1 MENRRKFYTG
11 GLWVKH
17 TIGDRYEKICWAL
30 DAYNNGFLDEDELK
44 FIIKNGFVSKIYI
57 SEGVVKKYKP
67 SDFGTQ
73 ANLFNEIL
81 KGKNNVLGTD
91 VFDICKAVES
101 RGKAYNTKEIIIE
114 HVVPA
119 KVYLGDVKE
128 KYAHNMFTF
137 EYFKKVFDAVSIC
150 LVTKKEDKKLGIKR
164 RNSKGKGEYTLVS
177 NMPEGRE
184 DNFIDVPFARYD
196 DKLGGAGIEIH
207 GWRILNGIP
216 FKEVNNTIFFESDE
230 EFEDFCV
237 APYATIKQSENGTN
251 YRAGDYS
258 DIYKECVKEGKLFV
272 IKDRNSKVYKRQAVT
287 KRVPLNDPN
296 SPARRETVLVQLKVQ
311 NMKQWYPLMEKMLKK
326 KEKRANDELSDTN
339 S

>member
-11 GLWVKH
+11 GLWASDTMKQ
-17 TIGDRYEKICWAL
+17 RYEKICWAL

-101 RGKAYNTKEIIIE
+101 RGKAYNTKGIIIE

-128 KYAHNMFTF
+128 KYAHKMFTF
-137 EYFKKVFDAVSIC
+137 DYFKKVFDAVSIC
-150 LVTKKEDKKLGIKR
+150 LVSKKQDASLNRFKSTMPLGYED
-164 RNSKGKGEYTLVS
+164 
-177 NMPEGRE
+177 
-184 DNFIDVPFARYD
+184 FIRYPFARYD
-196 DKLGGAGIEIH
+196 NKLGGVKIDVH
-207 GWRILNGIP
+207 GPWTMKNGRLI
-216 FKEVNNTIFFESDE
+216 
-230 EFEDFCV
+230 
-237 APYATIKQSENGTN
+237 
-251 YRAGDYS
+251 
-258 DIYKECVKEGKLFV
+258 
-272 IKDRNSKVYKRQAVT
+272 
-287 KRVPLNDPN
+287 
-296 SPARRETVLVQLKVQ
+296 
-311 NMKQWYPLMEKMLKK
+311 
-326 KEKRANDELSDTN
+326 
-339 S
+339 